1 MKIQGTFLS
10 SRVGR
15 RIFWTLLL
23 VIWTAFGLLLAGQ
36 QTIASTLR
44 GAPVPWSTSLF
55 QWMPVAYGWALAT
68 PAILWLGRRFPFR
81 HGTWRRS
88 ALVHAIA
95 CCVLV
100 FVLSLGYTLHVVH
113 LLPAS
118 GAGRPPFDRAVQLFV
133 AWVLWDAFLY
143 WAVLSVGSVA
153 DNERRASRLETQLVE
168 AELDALKMQLQPHF
182 LFNALHT
189 IGSLV
194 RSGDREH
201 AVRVV
206 AGLGRRL
213 YEVPVGFKWFVP
225 GLVDAS
231 LCFGGEESAGAS
243 FLRRDGSVW
252 TTDKDGPI
260 MDLLAAEITARTGK
274 DPGEHYGELTAELGT
289 PYYTRLD
296 AAATPAQKAQ
306 LGKLSADAVKE
317 SRLAGEPIVAKLTRA
332 PGNDAPLGGL
342 KVVAASGWFAARPS
356 GTENIY
362 KIYAESL
369 KDQTHLSAIVSE
381 AQRIVTDA
389 LS

>member
-1 MKIQGTFLS
+1 MSPARLRQ
-10 SRVGR
+10 
-15 RIFWTLLL
+15 WTLLL

-206 AGLGRRL
+206 AGLGDLLRRMLDGARRQEVPLSQELDFVRAYLEIEQIRFRDRLTVDVAAEEGVGDAAVPHLLLQPLVENAIRHGIAPRAAGGRVEVRARRVGAALELVVRDDGPGAANGAPGLERPGVGLANTRARLARL
-213 YEVPVGFKWFVP
+213 YG
-225 GLVDAS
+225 A
-231 LCFGGEESAGAS
+231 GGTLDVS
-243 FLRRDGSVW
+243 
-252 TTDKDGPI
+252 
-260 MDLLAAEITARTGK
+260 
-274 DPGEHYGELTAELGT
+274 
-289 PYYTRLD
+289 D
-296 AAATPAQKAQ
+296 AAGGGVEVRVTLPY
-306 LGKLSADAVKE
+306 
-317 SRLAGEPIVAKLTRA
+317 RPA
-332 PGNDAPLGGL
+332 PG
-342 KVVAASGWFAARPS
+342 
-356 GTENIY
+356 
-362 KIYAESL
+362 AES
-369 KDQTHLSAIVSE
+369 SA
-381 AQRIVTDA
+381 R
-389 LS
+389 